1 MNKEPEKMA
10 ALVVLLV
17 RRAANRIESLFFGND
32 ISFLPKWFS
41 RHRNDQ
47 HVETNITLQ
56 NADESWFVMPC
67 SYNLN

>member
-1 MNKEPEKMA
+1 
-10 ALVVLLV
+10 
-17 RRAANRIESLFFGND
+17 LFFVND